1 MYSKEIHIYKCDITI
16 SLRLYN
22 DIMISSIMTQIIE
35 SQKETTVTTATTKI
49 SAEKVVN
56 GVDVEKLYET
66 MGAIRHNPS
75 ISKFNFKAENR
86 WISGGHNVA
95 TINEFDGACQTHK
108 RSKPFVFEKDE
119 PPVLLGT
126 DKGANPVE
134 YLLAALAGCLTTS
147 LVYHAAARG
156 IKIEQVEATF
166 AGDLDIQGFLGM
178 SDKVRNGYE
187 SIQVKFKV
195 KGDASQETLRELV
208 EIAQQRSPVF
218 DIVSHPTPVCVT
230 LAED

>member
-1 MYSKEIHIYKCDITI
+1 M
-16 SLRLYN
+16 
-22 DIMISSIMTQIIE
+22 
-35 SQKETTVTTATTKI
+35 
-49 SAEKVVN
+49 
-56 GVDVEKLYET
+56 
-66 MGAIRHNPS
+66 
-75 ISKFNFKAENR
+75 
-86 WISGGHNVA
+86 
-95 TINEFDGACQTHK
+95 
-108 RSKPFVFEKDE
+108 
-119 PPVLLGT
+119 GT

-156 IKIEQVEATF
+156 IKIDKVEATLG
-166 AGDLDIQGFLGM
+166 GDLDIQGILGM

-195 KGDASQETLRELV
+195 QGDAPQETLRELV

-218 DIVSHPTPVCVT
+218 DIVSHPTPIRVS

>member
-1 MYSKEIHIYKCDITI
+1 MI
-16 SLRLYN
+16 SLL
-22 DIMISSIMTQIIE
+22 MTQIE
-35 SQKETTVTTATTKI
+35 SQKVTPRN

-66 MGAIRHNPS
+66 MGAITRNPD
-75 ISKFNFKAENR
+75 IAKFNFRAQNS
-86 WISGGHNVA
+86 WVSGGHN
-95 TINEFDGACQTHK
+95 TTIINEFDGACQTHR
-108 RSKPFVFEKDE
+108 RSRPFVFEKDE

-126 DKGANPVE
+126 NKGANPVE
-134 YLLAALAGCLTTS
+134 YLLAGLAGCLTTS

-156 IKIEQVEATF
+156 IKIDQVEATLS
-166 AGDLDIQGFLGM
+166 GDLDIQGILGM

-195 KGDASQETLRELV
+195 KGDAPKETLRELV
-208 EIAQQRSPVF
+208 QIAQQRSPVF
-218 DIVSHPTPVCVT
+218 DIVSHPTPVHVS

>member
-1 MYSKEIHIYKCDITI
+1 MCKIG
-16 SLRLYN
+16 
-22 DIMISSIMTQIIE
+22 MTQITYNNAN
-35 SQKETTVTTATTKI
+35 SQTDTGI
-49 SAEKVVN
+49 SNEKVVN
-56 GVDVEKLYET
+56 GVNVEKLYET
-66 MGAIRHNPS
+66 MAAIKQNPT
-75 ISKFNFKAENR
+75 IAKFNFRAQNR
-86 WISGGHNVA
+86 WISGGHNTA
-95 TINEFDGACQTHK
+95 TINEFDGALQTHK

-134 YLLAALAGCLTTS
+134 YLLASLAGCLTTS

-156 IKIEQVEATF
+156 IKIDQVEATF

-195 KGDASQETLRELV
+195 KGDAPKETLKELV

-218 DIVSHPTPVCVT
+218 DMVSHPTPVHVS

>member
-1 MYSKEIHIYKCDITI
+1 MISITI
-16 SLRLYN
+16 YN
-22 DIMISSIMTQIIE
+22 DIMISLSMNQITE
-35 SQKETTVTTATTKI
+35 SQQETTTKI
-49 SAEKVVN
+49 SNEKVVN
-56 GVDVEKLYET
+56 GVNVEKLYET
-66 MGAIRHNPS
+66 MGAIRHNPE
-75 ISKFNFKAENR
+75 IARFNFRAQNR
-86 WISGGHNVA
+86 WVSGGHNTT
-95 TINEFDGACQTHK
+95 TINEFDGACKTHK

-134 YLLAALAGCLTTS
+134 YLLAGLAGCLTTS

-156 IKIEQVEATF
+156 ISIDQVEATLS
-166 AGDLDIQGFLGM
+166 GNLDIQGILGM

-195 KGDASQETLRELV
+195 KGDAPKETLRELV

-218 DIVSHPTPVCVT
+218 DIVSHSTPVHVS

>member
-1 MYSKEIHIYKCDITI
+1 
-16 SLRLYN
+16 
-22 DIMISSIMTQIIE
+22 MTQIIE
-35 SQKETTVTTATTKI
+35 SQKETATTSAKI

-66 MGAIRHNPS
+66 IGAIKHNPA
-75 ISKFNFKAENR
+75 ISKFSFRAENR
-86 WISGGHNVA
+86 WNSGGHNTT

-108 RSKPFVFEKDE
+108 RSQPFVFQKDE

-156 IKIEQVEATF
+156 IKVDQVEATL
-166 AGDLDIQGFLGM
+166 AGDLDIQGILGM

-187 SIQVKFKV
+187 NIKVQFKV

-218 DIVSHPTPVCVT
+218 DIVSHSTPVCVS